1 MNLLLDTH
9 VLLWWLGD
17 PDKLGAAAR
26 KAITEPRNSVFVS
39 ATSAWEIAI
48 KIAIGKLSVPA
59 DATSWLPQAVHASHF
74 TPLPITIEHAL
85 GVEHLPRH
93 HTDPF
98 DRLLISQAAAERLT
112 LVTADPQMEPY
123 GVPLL
128 RTEWREGAANHGC
141 VT

>member
-9 VLLWWLGD
+9 VLLWC
-17 PDKLGAAAR
+17 
-26 KAITEPRNSVFVS
+26 
-39 ATSAWEIAI
+39 
-48 KIAIGKLSVPA
+48 
-59 DATSWLPQAVHASHF
+59 
-74 TPLPITIEHAL
+74 
-85 GVEHLPRH
+85 
-93 HTDPF
+93 
-98 DRLLISQAAAERLT
+98 LLISQAAAERLT

>member
-17 PDKLGAAAR
+17 PDRLTAFAR
-26 KAITEPRNSVFVS
+26 KAIADPRNSVYVS

-48 KIAIGKLSVPA
+48 KIATGKLSVPPNA
-59 DATSWLPQAVHASHF
+59 HSWLPQAVRASQF

-93 HTDPF
+93 HADPF
-98 DRLLISQAAAERLT
+98 DRLLVSQAVAERLT
-112 LVTADPQMEPY
+112 VVTADSQMEPY
-123 GVPLL
+123 GVPLM
-128 RTEWREGAANHGC
+128 RVDGG
-141 VT
+141 

>member
-1 MNLLLDTH
+1 VNLLLDTH

-17 PDKLGAAAR
+17 PDKIGAAAR
-26 KAITEPRNSVFVS
+26 KAIAEPRNSVFVS

-59 DATSWLPQAVHASHF
+59 DATSWLP
-74 TPLPITIEHAL
+74 
-85 GVEHLPRH
+85 
-93 HTDPF
+93 
-98 DRLLISQAAAERLT
+98 QAAAERLT

>member
-17 PDKLGAAAR
+17 PDKLRAPAR
-26 KAITEPRNSVFVS
+26 KAIADPRNSVYIS

-48 KIAIGKLSVPA
+48 KIATGKLSVPP
-59 DATSWLPQAVHASHF
+59 DASSWLPQAVHASHF

-93 HTDPF
+93 HADPF
-98 DRLLISQAAAERLT
+98 DRLLISQAVAEHLT
-112 LVTADPQMEPY
+112 LVTADPQLEPY

-128 RTEWREGAANHGC
+128 RTDTGTRR
-141 VT
+141 